1 MELVKIFEADGPIIL
16 TQPHGGTFLPRRFLK
31 FYNKIGL
38 SMGDTD
44 WHINKLF
51 DGLLNSA
58 TVIQALF
65 SRYLIDANRDPS
77 GKSLYPK
84 QNSTELCPT
93 KNFLGQSIYKTGMH
107 PDEDEIKNRLIKL
120 CALTDA
126 CNTLSQHLKTNLATL
141 CGRFIDQKLFNYVI
155 KFYGY

>member
-1 MELVKIFEADGPIIL
+1 MELVKIFEAEGPIIL
-16 TQPHGGTFLPRRFLK
+16 TQPHGGTFLPRGFLK

-65 SRYLIDANRDPS
+65 SRYLIDPNRDPS
-77 GKSLYPK
+77 GESLYPK
-84 QNSTELCPT
+84 QNSTE
-93 KNFLGQSIYKTGMH
+93 
-107 PDEDEIKNRLIKL
+107 
-120 CALTDA
+120 
-126 CNTLSQHLKTNLATL
+126 NTT
-141 CGRFIDQKLFNYVI
+141 CIFYYPGRVL
-155 KFYGY
+155 